1 MAKGDGSISAVKD
14 KCGNVVRLKHVEALI
29 GNMALKSITVPVL
42 EKTFAMIKE
51 KRNLLEEFNQK
62 EERQDKRGISCK
74 MSPSAPTPQ
83 NPPDTK

>member
-1 MAKGDGSISAVKD
+1 MAKGDGSISVVKD

-29 GNMALKSITVPVL
+29 GHMALRSITVPVL

-74 MSPSAPTPQ
+74 
-83 NPPDTK
+83 